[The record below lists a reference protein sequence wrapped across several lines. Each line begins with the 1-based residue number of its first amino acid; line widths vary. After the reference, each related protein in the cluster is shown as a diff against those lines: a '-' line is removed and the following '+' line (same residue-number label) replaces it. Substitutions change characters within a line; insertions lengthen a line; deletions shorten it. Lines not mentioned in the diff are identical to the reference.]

1 MFVIYYL
8 IAMCVF
14 SGINACL
21 LSYFYRRPLNTYFTA
36 FFFSIVLADFGYL
49 FLALSTT
56 IEGAIVANKV
66 CYLGACFL
74 PLFLFLLICRLCSFN
89 LSRWIKLA
97 LFLYS
102 ALVFALSCTVGF
114 SDVFYESVR
123 YVVLNGFGSY
133 MPTYGPVH
141 VLWNILLY
149 FYMVANV
156 VVIVIAA
163 KKKRN
168 VSYKTLIAI
177 AALAFVSIGAF
188 ILARNMENDTLL
200 MPLVYLI
207 DEFVLLYVCALVKMH
222 DVMNSVLESLEAEN
236 KAAYLAFSPKG
247 LYFGCNDI
255 ATRYFPELLECRVD
269 HCLPPDTEIA
279 KIFKEGMTQLKG
291 ASGDKIYRFM
301 YRESYYKAVMRN
313 VLQNKKLQ
321 ILLFRIEDET
331 TIRRYIE
338 RLDANNTELAALI
351 KNNKDQIRLF
361 HNQMLVGMAEVVN
374 NRDGFTGAHLKRTK
388 EVVRILVSK
397 MQKDPNLSYSKEFYD
412 DMIAAAPMHD
422 IGKIAIKDK
431 VLCKP
436 GKFTPEEF
444 EEMKKHAQQ
453 GANIINNLLS
463 NYNFQ
468 SKLFV
473 DIAKNMAG
481 YHHERWDGSGY
492 PDGLKGENIPLE
504 ARVMAVADV
513 YDALVSKRCYKEA
526 FSFED
531 AYNIIDQSMGKHFDP
546 SLKKYFDQSREE
558 LEEYYRKECA
568 EERVEEK
575 NTAPDNA
582 AAEIEKN

>member
-14 SGINACL
+14 SGVNACL
-21 LSYFYRRPLNTYFTA
+21 LSCFYRRPLNTYFTA

-74 PLFLFLLICRLCSFN
+74 PLFLFLLICRLCSFD
-89 LSRWIKLA
+89 LSRWIKL
-97 LFLYS
+97 LMFLYS
-102 ALVFALSCTVGF
+102 AFVFALSCTVGF

-133 MPTYGPVH
+133 MPTYGPGH
-141 VLWNILLY
+141 VLWDFLLY

-156 VVIVIAA
+156 VVIIIAA

-177 AALAFVSIGAF
+177 AGLAFVSISAF

-207 DEFVLLYVCALVKMH
+207 DELVLLYVCALVKMH

-236 KAAYLAFSPKG
+236 TAAYLAFSPKG
-247 LYFGCNDI
+247 LYLGCNDI
-255 ATRYFPELLECRVD
+255 ACRYFPELLDCRVD
-269 HCLPPDTEIA
+269 HDLPQDAEIA
-279 KIFKEGMTQLKG
+279 QVFKDGMAQLKG
-291 ASGDKIYRFM
+291 ASGDTVYRFT
-301 YRESYYKAVMRN
+301 YKERYFKAVMRN
-313 VLQNKKLQ
+313 VRQNKKLQ
-321 ILLFRIEDET
+321 IFLFRIEDET
-331 TIRRYIE
+331 NIQRYIE

-351 KNNKDQIRLF
+351 KNNKD
-361 HNQMLVGMAEVVN
+361 
-374 NRDGFTGAHLKRTK
+374 GFTGAHLKRTK
-388 EVVRILVSK
+388 EVVSILVSK
-397 MQKDPNLSYSKEFYD
+397 MQKDPDLNYSKEFYD

-422 IGKIAIKDK
+422 IGKIAIDDK

-444 EEMKKHAQQ
+444 DEMKTHAEK
-453 GANIINNLLS
+453 GAIIIKNLLS
-463 NYNFQ
+463 NFQ
-468 SKLFV
+468 SELFV
-473 DIAKNMAG
+473 EIAKNMAG
-481 YHHERWDGSGY
+481 GHHERWDGSGY
-492 PDGLKGENIPLE
+492 PYGLKGESIPLE

-526 FSFED
+526 FSFDD
-531 AYNIIDQSMGKHFDP
+531 AYDIIDKSMGKHFDP
-546 SLKKYFDQSREE
+546 SLKKYFDQSRAE
-558 LEEYYRKECA
+558 LEEYYRKECEA
-568 EERVEEK
+568 ERADVEKSSVECPA
-575 NTAPDNA
+575 N
-582 AAEIEKN
+582 

>member
-133 MPTYGPVH
+133 LPTYGPGH

-156 VVIVIAA
+156 VVIIVAA

-177 AALAFVSIGAF
+177 AGLAFVSIGAF
-188 ILARNMENDTLL
+188 ILARNLENDTLL
-200 MPLVYLI
+200 MPFVYLI
-207 DEFVLLYVCALVKMH
+207 DELVLLYICALVKMH

-236 KAAYLAFSPKG
+236 TAAYLAFSPKG
-247 LYFGCNDI
+247 LYLGCNDI
-255 ATRYFPELLECRVD
+255 ASRYFPELLECRVD
-269 HCLPPDTEIA
+269 HVLPTDVEIESV
-279 KIFKEGMTQLKG
+279 FKEGMEQLKG
-291 ASGDKIYRFM
+291 ASGDKVYRFT
-301 YRESYYKAVMRN
+301 YKDRYFKAVMRN
-313 VLQNKKLQ
+313 VHQNKKLQ
-321 ILLFRIEDET
+321 IFLFRIEDET
-331 TIRRYIE
+331 NIQRYIE

-361 HNQMLVGMAEVVN
+361 QNQMLVGMAEMVN
-374 NRDGFTGAHLKRTK
+374 NKDGFTGAHLKRTK
-388 EVVRILVSK
+388 EVVSILVAK
-397 MQKDPNLSYSKEFYD
+397 MQKDPDLNYSKEFYD

-422 IGKIAIKDK
+422 IGKIAIDDK

-444 EEMKKHAQQ
+444 DEMKTHAEK
-453 GANIINNLLS
+453 GAIIIKNLLS
-463 NYNFQ
+463 NFQ
-468 SKLFV
+468 SELFV
-473 DIAKNMAG
+473 EIAKNMAG
-481 YHHERWDGSGY
+481 GHHERWDGSGY
-492 PDGLKGENIPLE
+492 PYGLKGEAIPLE

-526 FSFED
+526 FSFDD
-531 AYNIIDQSMGKHFDP
+531 AYDIIDKSMGKHFDP
-546 SLKKYFDQSREE
+546 SLKKYFDQSRAE
-558 LEEYYRKECA
+558 LEEYYRKECEA
-568 EERVEEK
+568 ERAEAEKSSVESPA
-575 NTAPDNA
+575 N
-582 AAEIEKN
+582 

>member
-74 PLFLFLLICRLCSFN
+74 PLFLFLLICRLCSFD

-97 LFLYS
+97 LFMYS
-102 ALVFALSCTVGF
+102 TLVFALSCTVGF

-123 YVVLNGFGSY
+123 YVVLNCFGSY
-133 MPTYGPVH
+133 LPTYGPGH

-156 VVIVIAA
+156 VVIIVAA

-177 AALAFVSIGAF
+177 AGLAFVSIGAF
-188 ILARNMENDTLL
+188 ILARNLENDTLL
-200 MPLVYLI
+200 MPFVYLI
-207 DEFVLLYVCALVKMH
+207 DELVLLYICALVKMH

-236 KAAYLAFSPKG
+236 TAAYLAFSPKG
-247 LYFGCNDI
+247 LYLGCNDI
-255 ATRYFPELLECRVD
+255 ASRYFPELLECRVD
-269 HCLPPDTEIA
+269 HVLPTDVEIESV
-279 KIFKEGMTQLKG
+279 FKEGMEQLKG
-291 ASGDKIYRFM
+291 ASGDKVYRFT
-301 YRESYYKAVMRN
+301 YKDRYFKAVMRN
-313 VLQNKKLQ
+313 VHQNKKLQ
-321 ILLFRIEDET
+321 IFLFRIEDET
-331 TIRRYIE
+331 NIQRYIE

-361 HNQMLVGMAEVVN
+361 QNQMLVGMAEMVN
-374 NRDGFTGAHLKRTK
+374 NKDGFTGAHLKRTK
-388 EVVRILVSK
+388 EVVSILVAK
-397 MQKDPNLSYSKEFYD
+397 MQKDPDLNYSKEFYD

-422 IGKIAIKDK
+422 IGKIAIDDK

-444 EEMKKHAQQ
+444 DEMKTHAEK
-453 GANIINNLLS
+453 GAIIIKNLLS
-463 NYNFQ
+463 NFQ
-468 SKLFV
+468 SELFV
-473 DIAKNMAG
+473 EIAKNMAG
-481 YHHERWDGSGY
+481 GHHERWDGSGY
-492 PDGLKGENIPLE
+492 PYGLKGEAIPLE

-526 FSFED
+526 FSFDD
-531 AYNIIDQSMGKHFDP
+531 AYDIIDKSMGKHFDP
-546 SLKKYFDQSREE
+546 SLKKYFDQSRAE
-558 LEEYYRKECA
+558 LEEYYRKECEA
-568 EERVEEK
+568 ERAEAEKSSVESPA
-575 NTAPDNA
+575 N
-582 AAEIEKN
+582 

>member
-8 IAMCVF
+8 IAMCLF
-14 SGINACL
+14 SGVNACL

-74 PLFLFLLICRLCSFN
+74 PLFLFLLICRLCSFD
-89 LSRWIKLA
+89 LSRWVKL
-97 LFLYS
+97 LMFLYS
-102 ALVFALSCTVGF
+102 AFVFALSCTVGF

-133 MPTYGPVH
+133 LPTYGPGH
-141 VLWNILLY
+141 VLWDFLLY

-156 VVIVIAA
+156 VVIIVAA

-177 AALAFVSIGAF
+177 AGLAFVSIGAF

-200 MPLVYLI
+200 MPFVYLI
-207 DEFVLLYVCALVKMH
+207 DELVLLYICALVKMH

-236 KAAYLAFSPKG
+236 TAAYLAFSPKG
-247 LYFGCNDI
+247 LYLGCNDI
-255 ATRYFPELLECRVD
+255 ASRYFPELLDCRVD
-269 HCLPPDTEIA
+269 HALPSDIEIEG
-279 KIFKEGMTQLKG
+279 IFKEGMEQLKS
-291 ASGDKIYRFM
+291 ASGDKVYRFT
-301 YRESYYKAVMRN
+301 YKDRYFKAVMRN
-313 VLQNKKLQ
+313 VHQNKKLQ
-321 ILLFRIEDET
+321 IFLFRIEDET
-331 TIRRYIE
+331 NIQRYIE

-361 HNQMLVGMAEVVN
+361 QNQMLVGMAEMVN
-374 NRDGFTGAHLKRTK
+374 NKDGFTGAHLKRTK
-388 EVVRILVSK
+388 EVVSILVAK
-397 MQKDPNLSYSKEFYD
+397 MQKDPDLNYSKEFYD

-422 IGKIAIKDK
+422 IGKIAIDDH

-444 EEMKKHAQQ
+444 DEMKTHAEK
-453 GANIINNLLS
+453 GAIIIKNLLS
-463 NYNFQ
+463 NFQ
-468 SKLFV
+468 SELFV
-473 DIAKNMAG
+473 EIAKNMAG
-481 YHHERWDGSGY
+481 GHHERWDGSGY
-492 PDGLKGENIPLE
+492 PYGLKGEAIPLE

-526 FSFED
+526 FSFDD
-531 AYNIIDQSMGKHFDP
+531 AYDIIDKSMGKHFDP
-546 SLKKYFDQSREE
+546 SLKKYFDQSRAE
-558 LEEYYRKECA
+558 LEEYYRKECDA
-568 EERVEEK
+568 ERAEAEK
-575 NTAPDNA
+575 SS
-582 AAEIEKN
+582 AESPAN

>member
-8 IAMCVF
+8 IAMCLF
-14 SGINACL
+14 SGVNACL

-74 PLFLFLLICRLCSFN
+74 PLFLFLLICRLCSFD
-89 LSRWIKLA
+89 LSRWVKL
-97 LFLYS
+97 LMFLYS
-102 ALVFALSCTVGF
+102 AFVFALSCTVGF

-133 MPTYGPVH
+133 LPTYGPGH
-141 VLWNILLY
+141 VLWDFLLY

-156 VVIVIAA
+156 VVIIVAA

-177 AALAFVSIGAF
+177 AGLAFVSIGAF

-200 MPLVYLI
+200 MPFVYLI
-207 DEFVLLYVCALVKMH
+207 DELVLLYICALVKMH

-236 KAAYLAFSPKG
+236 TAAYLAFSPKG
-247 LYFGCNDI
+247 LYLGCNDI
-255 ATRYFPELLECRVD
+255 ASRYFPELLDCRVD
-269 HCLPPDTEIA
+269 HALPSDIEIEG
-279 KIFKEGMTQLKG
+279 IFKEGMEQLKS
-291 ASGDKIYRFM
+291 ASGDKVYRFT
-301 YRESYYKAVMRN
+301 YKDRYFKAVMRN
-313 VLQNKKLQ
+313 VHQNKKLQ
-321 ILLFRIEDET
+321 IFLFRIEDET
-331 TIRRYIE
+331 NIQRYIE

-361 HNQMLVGMAEVVN
+361 QNQMLVGMAEMVN
-374 NRDGFTGAHLKRTK
+374 NKDGFTGAHLKRTK
-388 EVVRILVSK
+388 EVVSILVAK
-397 MQKDPNLSYSKEFYD
+397 MQKDPDLNYSKEFYD

-422 IGKIAIKDK
+422 IGKIAIDDH

-444 EEMKKHAQQ
+444 DEMKTHAEK
-453 GANIINNLLS
+453 GAIIIKNLLS
-463 NYNFQ
+463 NFQ
-468 SKLFV
+468 SELFV
-473 DIAKNMAG
+473 EIAKNMAG
-481 YHHERWDGSGY
+481 GHHERWDGSGY
-492 PDGLKGENIPLE
+492 PYGLKGEAIPLE

-526 FSFED
+526 FSFDD
-531 AYNIIDQSMGKHFDP
+531 AYDIIDKSMGKHFDP
-546 SLKKYFDQSREE
+546 SLKKYFDQSRAE
-558 LEEYYRKECA
+558 LEEYYRKECEA
-568 EERVEEK
+568 ERAEAEK
-575 NTAPDNA
+575 SS
-582 AAEIEKN
+582 AESPAN

>member
-8 IAMCVF
+8 IAMCLF
-14 SGINACL
+14 SGVNACL

-74 PLFLFLLICRLCSFN
+74 PLFLFLLICRLCSFD
-89 LSRWIKLA
+89 LSRWVKL
-97 LFLYS
+97 LMFLYS
-102 ALVFALSCTVGF
+102 AFVFALSCTVGF

-133 MPTYGPVH
+133 LPTYGPGH
-141 VLWNILLY
+141 VLWDFLLY

-156 VVIVIAA
+156 VVIIVAA

-177 AALAFVSIGAF
+177 AGLAFVSIGAF

-200 MPLVYLI
+200 MPFVYLI
-207 DEFVLLYVCALVKMH
+207 DELVLLYICALVKMH

-236 KAAYLAFSPKG
+236 TAAYLAFSSKG
-247 LYFGCNDI
+247 LYLGCNDI
-255 ATRYFPELLECRVD
+255 ASRYFPELLDCRVD
-269 HCLPPDTEIA
+269 HALPSDIEIEG
-279 KIFKEGMTQLKG
+279 IFKEGMEQLKS
-291 ASGDKIYRFM
+291 ASGDKVYRFT
-301 YRESYYKAVMRN
+301 YKDRYFKAVMRN
-313 VLQNKKLQ
+313 VHQNKKLQ
-321 ILLFRIEDET
+321 IFLFRIEDET
-331 TIRRYIE
+331 NIQRYIE

-361 HNQMLVGMAEVVN
+361 QNQMLVGMAEMVN
-374 NRDGFTGAHLKRTK
+374 NKDGFTGAHLKRTK
-388 EVVRILVSK
+388 EVVSILVAK
-397 MQKDPNLSYSKEFYD
+397 MQKDPDLNYSKEFYD

-422 IGKIAIKDK
+422 IGKIAIDDH

-444 EEMKKHAQQ
+444 DEMKTHAEK
-453 GANIINNLLS
+453 GAIIIKNLLS
-463 NYNFQ
+463 NFQ
-468 SKLFV
+468 SELFV
-473 DIAKNMAG
+473 EIAKNMAG
-481 YHHERWDGSGY
+481 GHHERWDGSGY
-492 PDGLKGENIPLE
+492 PYGLKGEAIPLE

-526 FSFED
+526 FSFDD
-531 AYNIIDQSMGKHFDP
+531 AYDIIDKSMGKHFDP
-546 SLKKYFDQSREE
+546 SLKKYFDQSRAE
-558 LEEYYRKECA
+558 LEEYYRKECEA
-568 EERVEEK
+568 ER
-575 NTAPDNA
+575 
-582 AAEIEKN
+582 AEAENSSAESPAN

>member
-21 LSYFYRRPLNTYFTA
+21 LSVFYRRPLNTYFTA

-74 PLFLFLLICRLCSFN
+74 PLFLFLLICRLCSFE
-89 LSRWIKLA
+89 LSRWIKLF

-102 ALVFALSCTVGF
+102 ALVFGLSCTVGF

-133 MPTYGPVH
+133 MPTYGPGH

-149 FYMVANV
+149 FYMLANV
-156 VVIVIAA
+156 VVIIIAA

-207 DEFVLLYVCALVKMH
+207 DELVLLYVCALVKMH

-236 KAAYLAFSPKG
+236 TAAYLAFSPKG
-247 LYFGCNDI
+247 LYLGCNDI
-255 ATRYFPELLECRVD
+255 ASRYFPELLDCRVD
-269 HCLPPDTEIA
+269 HNLPQDAEIA
-279 KIFKEGMTQLKG
+279 DVFKEGMTQLKDS
-291 ASGDKIYRFM
+291 SGDKVYRF
-301 YRESYYKAVMRN
+301 SYKERYFKAVMRN
-313 VLQNKKLQ
+313 VHQNKKLQ
-321 ILLFRIEDET
+321 ICLFRIEDET
-331 TIRRYIE
+331 NIQRYIE

-361 HNQMLVGMAEVVN
+361 QNQMLVGMAEMVN
-374 NRDGFTGAHLKRTK
+374 NKDGFTGAHLKRTK
-388 EVVRILVSK
+388 EVVSILVAK
-397 MQKDPNLSYSKEFYD
+397 MQKDPNLNYSK
-412 DMIAAAPMHD
+412 
-422 IGKIAIKDK
+422 
-431 VLCKP
+431 
-436 GKFTPEEF
+436 
-444 EEMKKHAQQ
+444 
-453 GANIINNLLS
+453 
-463 NYNFQ
+463 
-468 SKLFV
+468 
-473 DIAKNMAG
+473 AG
-481 YHHERWDGSGY
+481 S
-492 PDGLKGENIPLE
+492 
-504 ARVMAVADV
+504 
-513 YDALVSKRCYKEA
+513 
-526 FSFED
+526 
-531 AYNIIDQSMGKHFDP
+531 
-546 SLKKYFDQSREE
+546 
-558 LEEYYRKECA
+558 
-568 EERVEEK
+568 
-575 NTAPDNA
+575 
-582 AAEIEKN
+582 

>member
-8 IAMCVF
+8 IAMCLF
-14 SGINACL
+14 SGVNACL

-74 PLFLFLLICRLCSFN
+74 PLFLFLLICRLCSFD
-89 LSRWIKLA
+89 LSRWVKL
-97 LFLYS
+97 LMFLYS
-102 ALVFALSCTVGF
+102 AFVFALSCTVGF

-133 MPTYGPVH
+133 LPTYGPGH
-141 VLWNILLY
+141 VLWDFLLY

-156 VVIVIAA
+156 VVIIVAA

-177 AALAFVSIGAF
+177 AGLAFVSIGAF

-200 MPLVYLI
+200 MPFVYLI
-207 DEFVLLYVCALVKMH
+207 DELVLLYICALVKMH

-236 KAAYLAFSPKG
+236 MAAYLAFSPKG
-247 LYFGCNDI
+247 QYLGCNDI
-255 ATRYFPELLECRVD
+255 ASRYFPELLDCRVD
-269 HCLPPDTEIA
+269 HALPSDIEIEG
-279 KIFKEGMTQLKG
+279 IFKEGMEQLKS
-291 ASGDKIYRFM
+291 ASGDKVYRFT
-301 YRESYYKAVMRN
+301 YKDRYFKAVMRN
-313 VLQNKKLQ
+313 VHQNKKLQ
-321 ILLFRIEDET
+321 IFLFRIEDET
-331 TIRRYIE
+331 NIQRYIE

-361 HNQMLVGMAEVVN
+361 QNQMLVGMAEMVN
-374 NRDGFTGAHLKRTK
+374 NKDGFTGAHLKRTK
-388 EVVRILVSK
+388 EVVSILVAK
-397 MQKDPNLSYSKEFYD
+397 MQKDPDLNYSKEFYD

-422 IGKIAIKDK
+422 IGKIAIDDH

-444 EEMKKHAQQ
+444 DEMKTHAEK
-453 GANIINNLLS
+453 GAIIIKNLLS
-463 NYNFQ
+463 NFQ
-468 SKLFV
+468 SELFV
-473 DIAKNMAG
+473 EIAKNMAG
-481 YHHERWDGSGY
+481 GHHERWDGSGY
-492 PDGLKGENIPLE
+492 PYGLKGEAIPLE

-526 FSFED
+526 FSFDD
-531 AYNIIDQSMGKHFDP
+531 AYDIIDKSMGKHFDP
-546 SLKKYFDQSREE
+546 SLKKYFDQSRAE
-558 LEEYYRKECA
+558 LEEYYRKECEA
-568 EERVEEK
+568 ERAEAEKSSVESPA
-575 NTAPDNA
+575 N
-582 AAEIEKN
+582 